1 LLPGFDR
8 DLVAAYLRPQR
19 PRLVLL
25 AVLLFSGIGL
35 QLANP
40 QLARVFVDHAQTGA
54 ASATLVQVAAAF
66 LVVALLTQVATVAE
80 TYVAED
86 LGWRTTNALR
96 VDLTRHVLALDDSFH
111 AEHGTGELI
120 ERIDGDV
127 AAIAGFFARF
137 VVHVVGSALF
147 LAGVLALLWRED
159 WRIGAVLTACAAAV
173 VAFLTR
179 GGGFVGA
186 RAREV
191 RQANADLSAF
201 LEERLAGLADIKA
214 NGADSYTMRR
224 LHERLRARFH
234 TGRRSILAAS
244 VFSNTVD
251 GLFVAGA
258 GASLALS
265 VLLHR
270 SGALTVGAVFMVFR
284 YTTMLRLPLERLSR
298 HMNSFQQATGAI
310 VRVRELLATES
321 RVVDGGDVP
330 MPPGALSVEFDH
342 VTFAYDA
349 DADADADAQAGGAE
363 VVLDDLTWRL
373 EAGQVLGLLG
383 RTGSGKTTIS
393 RLLFR
398 LHDVSSG
405 TVRLGAVDVRRARLD
420 DLRSR
425 VALVTQDVQL
435 FGGTLRDNVTL
446 YDPTVGDERLR
457 EVFAALGLRRWLD
470 ELPDGLDTTLGA
482 TARGLSA
489 GETQLVAFARVFL
502 EDPGLVVL
510 DEASSRLD
518 PHTERL
524 LERATSRLLEGRT
537 GIVIAHRITTVQR
550 AEQILILEN
559 GRVVELGRRD
569 QLASDP
575 GSRFSRLLPARM
587 GEVLA

>member
-1 LLPGFDR
+1 
-8 DLVAAYLRPQR
+8 
-19 PRLVLL
+19 
-25 AVLLFSGIGL
+25 
-35 QLANP
+35 
-40 QLARVFVDHAQTGA
+40 
-54 ASATLVQVAAAF
+54 
-66 LVVALLTQVATVAE
+66 
-80 TYVAED
+80 
-86 LGWRTTNALR
+86 
-96 VDLTRHVLALDDSFH
+96 
-111 AEHGTGELI
+111 
-120 ERIDGDV
+120 
-127 AAIAGFFARF
+127 
-137 VVHVVGSALF
+137 
-147 LAGVLALLWRED
+147 
-159 WRIGAVLTACAAAV
+159 
-173 VAFLTR
+173 
-179 GGGFVGA
+179 
-186 RAREV
+186 
-191 RQANADLSAF
+191 
-201 LEERLAGLADIKA
+201 
-214 NGADSYTMRR
+214 
-224 LHERLRARFH
+224 
-234 TGRRSILAAS
+234 
-244 VFSNTVD
+244 
-251 GLFVAGA
+251 
-258 GASLALS
+258 
-265 VLLHR
+265 
-270 SGALTVGAVFMVFR
+270 
-284 YTTMLRLPLERLSR
+284 
-298 HMNSFQQATGAI
+298 
-310 VRVRELLATES
+310 
-321 RVVDGGDVP
+321 VVDGGDVP

-457 EVFAALGLRRWLD
+457 EVFAALGLGRWLD